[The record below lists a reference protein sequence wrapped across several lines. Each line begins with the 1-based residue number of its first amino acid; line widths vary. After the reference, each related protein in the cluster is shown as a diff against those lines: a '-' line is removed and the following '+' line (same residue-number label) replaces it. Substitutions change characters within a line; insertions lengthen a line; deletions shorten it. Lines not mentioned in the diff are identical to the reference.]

1 MGTDRCN
8 NHLMQRFLSTWL
20 VSAVA
25 LSVAA
30 WLLGQHMNIGESDD
44 STSARIIAVLAV
56 ALVFTIINSIVGPVI
71 KLLSLPF
78 IIVTLGFALLV
89 INALLLLLTERITDA
104 FDVVFHIDGFWW
116 AVVASIVISVSQTI
130 VGAFVAPKPRQIHVR
145 RYDV

>member
-1 MGTDRCN
+1 
-8 NHLMQRFLSTWL
+8 MQRFLSTWL

-30 WLLGQHMNIGESDD
+30 WLLGDHMNIGESED

-56 ALVFTIINSIVGPVI
+56 ALVFTIINTIVGPII
-71 KLLSLPF
+71 KILSLPF

-89 INALLLLLTERITDA
+89 INALLLLLTERVTDA

-116 AVVASIVISVSQTI
+116 ALVASIVISVSQSI
-130 VGAFVAPKPRQIHVR
+130 VGAFVAPQRDIRVYRHEA
-145 RYDV
+145 